1 MRDYKV
7 ALAVRIGVHTG
18 PVVLGRFGEFGELG
32 GESQTD
38 SFAVGETPT
47 IAAGVQ
53 NVAAPGTVFVSRAIQ
68 ELIAEDFTCEDI
80 GSQTLKGV
88 VAPIAVAHVLQDRTA
103 PLADEAERRQLT
115 VMFGELAELSSL
127 AAQVSSGTLL
137 EIVREYQQV
146 CTEVIERFDGHVAQY
161 LENGVLVYF
170 GYPLAHEDDAQ
181 RAVRSGVGMLAATQ
195 ALNTRFQQKHA
206 VQLAMRIGIHTGR
219 VVAGEMGGG
228 NRIEQLAV
236 GETPNV
242 AARILGI
249 AAPGTLVISPA
260 TAQLTAG
267 YFEQEELGT
276 YTLKGVSEPMLVWRV
291 DGESETQSRL
301 ELQEARGLAAIV
313 GRETEEAL
321 LAERWTQSQAGHGQV
336 VLLSGEAGIGKS
348 RLVEALR
355 EHVGRET
362 ATQIRFR
369 CSPYYQS
376 SALYPVVEHLQ
387 RLLQFQSDESVAVR
401 VEKIEQLLSRY
412 QFSDAESVPLLA
424 DLLSVPVAEDRYP
437 PLNLA
442 PQKQKEK
449 ALEVLMAWLAE
460 ESEHQ
465 PVLTI
470 WEDLHWIDPSSL
482 ELLGMLLDETATAQM
497 LLLLTCRPEFAA
509 PWGNRSHLT
518 PLPLSRL
525 GHSEIADMVANVTGG
540 RQLPAALLDQIVT
553 KTDGVPLFVEEL
565 TKTIVE
571 SGVVQAVNGHYELT
585 GPVSAVTIPVTLQ
598 DSLMAR
604 LDRLGDAKGLAQ
616 LGAVIGREFAYE
628 LVQALMLGE
637 EPTLQARLSQLV
649 QTELVYQRGRPP
661 RATYTFKHALIQDTA
676 YASLL
681 RRTRQ
686 QYRQQIAQSLAER
699 FVEIAETQP
708 ELLAHHYTEAGLVEQ
723 AIPYWQ
729 QAGQRAAQRSANAEA
744 VAHLSTGVE
753 LLKSLPDTPERA
765 QQELSLQ
772 LALGPVLM
780 ATKSIAHVDTES
792 VYTRARELCQQLGE
806 TPELF
811 LVMWG
816 LRRFYVLRARFETA
830 RELEEQLFR
839 LAQNAQDPGLLA
851 EAEWAWGTTSFWLG
865 ELAIARERYAH
876 SLSLYNP
883 QLHSSHAFQYGS
895 DPGVSASSYHALT
908 LWHLGYPDQ
917 ALQESRRS
925 VTLAQEVGH
934 PFSLAYA
941 LSASSWLYYLRREV
955 RAARE
960 QIEVAIRLGPVKIA
974 FPIGRIWSSNKGL
987 LKTGT
992 NGIVPPGTDRVTRHL
1007 QPLHRGV
1014 RDLFA
1019 GLEEA
1024 PKQMG

>member
-1 MRDYKV
+1 MQR
-7 ALAVRIGVHTG
+7 
-18 PVVLGRFGEFGELG
+18 
-32 GESQTD
+32 
-38 SFAVGETPT
+38 
-47 IAAGVQ
+47 
-53 NVAAPGTVFVSRAIQ
+53 VFHS
-68 ELIAEDFTCEDI
+68 
-80 GSQTLKGV
+80 
-88 VAPIAVAHVLQDRTA
+88 
-103 PLADEAERRQLT
+103 
-115 VMFGELAELSSL
+115 
-127 AAQVSSGTLL
+127 
-137 EIVREYQQV
+137 
-146 CTEVIERFDGHVAQY
+146 
-161 LENGVLVYF
+161 
-170 GYPLAHEDDAQ
+170 
-181 RAVRSGVGMLAATQ
+181 
-195 ALNTRFQQKHA
+195 
-206 VQLAMRIGIHTGR
+206 
-219 VVAGEMGGG
+219 
-228 NRIEQLAV
+228 
-236 GETPNV
+236 
-242 AARILGI
+242 
-249 AAPGTLVISPA
+249 
-260 TAQLTAG
+260 
-267 YFEQEELGT
+267 
-276 YTLKGVSEPMLVWRV
+276 
-291 DGESETQSRL
+291 
-301 ELQEARGLAAIV
+301 
-313 GRETEEAL
+313 
-321 LAERWTQSQAGHGQV
+321 
-336 VLLSGEAGIGKS
+336 
-348 RLVEALR
+348 
-355 EHVGRET
+355 
-362 ATQIRFR
+362 
-369 CSPYYQS
+369 
-376 SALYPVVEHLQ
+376 
-387 RLLQFQSDESVAVR
+387 
-401 VEKIEQLLSRY
+401 
-412 QFSDAESVPLLA
+412 A

-449 ALEVLMAWLAE
+449 TLEVLMAWLAE
-460 ESEHQ
+460 EAEHQ

-686 QYRQQIAQSLAER
+686 QYHQQIAQSLAER

-723 AIPYWQ
+723 AVPYWQ

-960 QIEVAIRLGPVKIA
+960 QIEVAIRLATEQELPYWVTWGGTFRGWALALQGEGEEGIA
-974 FPIGRIWSSNKGL
+974 QLRESL
-987 LKTGT
+987 AAL
-992 NGIVPPGTDRVTRHL
+992 
-1007 QPLHRGV
+1007 
-1014 RDLFA
+1014 RDLGQETALTQYLAMLADAYGA
-1019 GLEEA
+1019 GSQPEDGLQVLTEALELVDENGERAYEAELYRLEGELSLQGKETQTEAAEVSFQKALNVAREQEAKSWELRAAISLARLWQQQGKQSEARTLLTEIYDWFTEGFNTADLKDAKVLLEELT
-1024 PKQMG
+1024 